1 MPRRSRSLTGF
12 SQLSSTLAAG
22 LVRLDLN
29 QNEGDTMARDSD
41 GVRSISGYNS
51 KERTDAEKVEYY
63 TKEIQR
69 LERLL
74 ENHKRMLALA
84 EKRLDLNQNEENQ

>member
-1 MPRRSRSLTGF
+1 M
-12 SQLSSTLAAG
+12 
-22 LVRLDLN
+22 
-29 QNEGDTMARDSD
+29 
-41 GVRSISGYNS
+41 RSISGYNP

>member
-1 MPRRSRSLTGF
+1 
-12 SQLSSTLAAG
+12 
-22 LVRLDLN
+22 
-29 QNEGDTMARDSD
+29 MARDSD
-41 GVRSISGYNS
+41 GVRSISGYNL

-84 EKRLDLNQNEENQ
+84 EKRLEQAQKEV